1 MKRIE
6 IIIWLFAALAF
17 VIRIFHFP
25 RNGMLTV
32 LSLSTLFVFFYLSF
46 LLVNGIRFRDI
57 FKGEAYKDTNT
68 KRIIGA
74 IGFGFAF
81 STIVIAELFKRSL
94 ANHQNEEIRQE
105 LMEMRR
111 NMDLEDRNVENKAA
125 E

>member
-1 MKRIE
+1 M
-6 IIIWLFAALAF
+6 F
-17 VIRIFHFP
+17 
-25 RNGMLTV
+25 
-32 LSLSTLFVFFYLSF
+32 FFYLSF

-57 FKGEAYKDTNT
+57 LKGEAYKDTNT

-74 IGFGFAF
+74 IGLGFAL